1 MVVVKKT
8 RNEAYRL
15 AELDGALSRLRFAA
29 FRLVPYHTRS
39 RSIISVVRPARVLS
53 PKLRSCYL
61 DLDLC
66 HLDARTLICSLVVF
80 LVLPFCI

>member
-8 RNEAYRL
+8 RNGAYRL

-39 RSIISVVRPARVLS
+39 RSAIAVTRL
-53 PKLRSCYL
+53 L
-61 DLDLC
+61 DSDDLEA
-66 HLDARTLICSLVVF
+66 LNNADEDPDEADEDV
-80 LVLPFCI
+80 